1 MTEHVFETVET
12 DGVVG
17 VVVDGSMVITGV
29 TAQREEVVRCRDC
42 AFCELVPG
50 GSTCFCRKFYEKP
63 DWGLPENYAGSEPCE
78 MAEVD
83 FDGFCKWGERRVEAW
98 E

>member
-1 MTEHVFETVET
+1 MAEHVFETVET

-42 AFCELVPG
+42 KHAITSYTDGLPRCAGPLVMEATLVPAD
-50 GSTCFCRKFYEKP
+50 CFC
-63 DWGLPENYAGSEPCE
+63 A
-78 MAEVD
+78 
-83 FDGFCKWGERRVEAW
+83 WGERP
-98 E
+98 